1 MQKTVPM
8 VSADDASEKQ
18 VQPLSEREVLEV
30 SGGANSRKATLISP
44 GQKSSAAPTGVRSN
58 RQSFYG

>member
-1 MQKTVPM
+1 M

-30 SGGANSRKATLISP
+30 SGGANSRKATIVSQ
-44 GQKSSAAPTGVRSN
+44 GQKPSVAPAGARPN
-58 RQSFYG
+58 RQSF

>member
-1 MQKTVPM
+1 MKKTMPM

-30 SGGANSRKATLISP
+30 SGGANSRKATIVSQ
-44 GQKSSAAPTGVRSN
+44 GQKPSVAPAGARPN